1 MSMFIQM
8 SGFPGSGKSTLARE
22 IGKRTG
28 AVIVDHDVTKSAL
41 MEKVGNGLTHD
52 MAGKVSYH
60 LDWSIIESL
69 LEQGHSVIFDSP
81 CLYDE
86 MVEKGSL
93 LAEKYGI
100 PYKYIECVV
109 HDFTL
114 INERLRER
122 DRMPSQIKEVKSE
135 EAFLKTVLNSK
146 KPDGLPCLQIDTSSP
161 ITSYITRVIRY
172 LENGEGGAE

>member
-41 MEKVGNGLTHD
+41 MDMVGNELTHD
-52 MAGKVSYH
+52 TAGKVSYH
-60 LDWSIIESL
+60 LDWSISESL
-69 LEQGHSVIFDSP
+69 VSQGHSVIFDSP

-86 MVEKGSL
+86 MVEKGTL
-93 LAEKYGI
+93 LAEKYSI

-109 HDFTL
+109 NDFTL
-114 INERLRER
+114 INQRLRER
-122 DRMPSQIKEVKSE
+122 NRMPSQIKEVKSE
-135 EAFLKTVLNSK
+135 EAFRKTVLNSK
-146 KPDGLPCLQIDTSSP
+146 KPDGLTCLQIDTSSP
-161 ITSYITRVIRY
+161 ITSYISRVIRY

>member
-1 MSMFIQM
+1 M

-52 MAGKVSYH
+52 MAGKCRITWTGPS
-60 LDWSIIESL
+60 SESL
-69 LEQGHSVIFDSP
+69 LAQGHSVIFDSP

-86 MVEKGSL
+86 MVEKGTL

-146 KPDGLPCLQIDTSSP
+146 KPNCLPCLQIDTSSP
-161 ITSYITRVIRY
+161 ITSYITRVIQY